1 MEVNEKRKIIL
12 NTYDLNKLMHK
23 HSIYE
28 KLRSQ
33 FIGTC
38 LLVLKNG
45 LDYSNLTLEEIFNKI
60 KKIIE
65 NIFSGEDDKEQK
77 INLLYNKVFESQ
89 NIRSLR
95 LDAFKE
101 ILDNIKNNILP
112 FVDSSGQDLLN
123 FFFIT
128 LNKYVSRADKN
139 QVFTPAHIT
148 DFMAKIAGVNYK
160 SRVLDICCGSGAFL
174 VRALTKELKEAP
186 TEKEKDEIKENNI
199 WGIEYEENIF
209 GLALTNMLI
218 NGGGNVINKNCF
230 DAREWI
236 INTAKPNIILMN
248 PPFNCTSVSMD
259 KNYVKNWTKTQR
271 EDPSKGLYFVKWLA
285 DIINEMGATAVM
297 AIILPMACA
306 IGTSPEIKKIKSEIL
321 KQNTIDAVFSLPND
335 IFHPAGAASACC
347 MLFKLGIPHEKSG
360 KTFFGYYKEDGFV
373 KKKQFGRVEQIDDT
387 GKSKWGTIEE
397 EWINLYKNREIK
409 PGKTAEAYVGPG
421 DEWLCEAYMETDY
434 SNLSDAI
441 FQNTLNNF
449 LAYQIKEGKLYE
461 T

>member
-1 MEVNEKRKIIL
+1 MESNTKTKIII
-12 NTYDLNKLMHK
+12 NTFNLNKLLHK
-23 HSIYE
+23 HAIYE

-45 LDYSNLTLEEIFNKI
+45 LNYQNLTLEQLFNEI
-60 KKIIE
+60 KKIVE
-65 NIFSGEDDKEQK
+65 NVFDNEDDKEQK

-89 NIRSLR
+89 NIRSLS
-95 LDAFKE
+95 LSAFIE
-101 ILDNIKNNILP
+101 ILDGIKNNILP
-112 FVDSSGQDLLN
+112 FVGSNGQDLLN

-186 TEKEKDEIKENNI
+186 TEKDKDEVRKNNI
-199 WGIEYEENIF
+199 FGIEYEENIF

-218 NGGGNVINKNCF
+218 NGGGTVINKNCF

-248 PPFNCTSVSMD
+248 PPFNCASNSMD
-259 KNYVKNWTKTQR
+259 KNYVKNWSKSTK

-285 DIINEMGATAVM
+285 DIINEMGTTAVM
-297 AIILPMACA
+297 AIILPLACA
-306 IGTSPEIKKIKSEIL
+306 IGTGSDIKKIKAEIL
-321 KQNTIDAVFSLPND
+321 KKNTIDAVFSLPND
-335 IFHPAGAASACC
+335 IFHPAGAASSCC
-347 MLFKLGIPHEKSG
+347 MVFKLGIPNKNSA

-373 KKKQFGRVEQIDDT
+373 KKKQFGRIEQIDGE
-387 GKSKWGTIEE
+387 GKSKWDPIEE

-409 PGKTAEAYVGPG
+409 PGKTAEAYVSEN

-434 SNLSDAI
+434 STISDEI
-441 FQNTLNNF
+441 FQTALNNF
-449 LAYQIKEGKLYE
+449 LAYQLKEGKLYE
-461 T
+461 P